1 MSDSKEFL
9 EYIIKYI
16 VDKPDEVQITEQ
28 EGEQTVIYQVRVGK
42 GDIGKILGKHGQHV
56 DAIRTLISAVSAKG
70 GKKRAILE
78 IIE

>member
-9 EYIIKYI
+9 EYILKQI

-28 EGEQTVIYQVRVGK
+28 EGEQTFIYQVRVGK
-42 GDIGKILGKHGQHV
+42 GDMGKVIGKHGQNV
-56 DAIRTLISAVSAKG
+56 DAIRTLISAVSAKA